1 MLALG
6 IGATTA
12 IFSVVEG
19 VLLRPLPFLQPSR
32 LVALNDVLEGPGITG
47 NGEQG
52 ATAPDVVNYIR
63 DTHSFDGLGA
73 YQPTVYELTGIG
85 EPATVDGARMSSG
98 VFDALGVAPLMGRW
112 FTPAEDR
119 QKQAVA
125 LLSYG
130 AWHNRMGADLHIVG
144 RKILLN
150 RNPYTIIGVMP
161 RDFEFPLIRGHF
173 HQSELWVPLRLSDY
187 ELTTLAGYWQF
198 SMVGRLK
205 PGLTPEQAARD
216 VAVVAA
222 QTVREHA
229 VAMGG
234 YKVHPVVRSLQKETV
249 ESACPLLRVLFLAVV
264 VVLLIA
270 CANFAG
276 LLLVR
281 TLRRQQ
287 ETAVRLA
294 LGASASTLVGH
305 ALMESLILSLTGGAL
320 GVILADVSLRWT
332 VRMLPED
339 LPRIGDIRLDGWVAL
354 LALLLAVL
362 TGVVC
367 GLAPALAATR
377 TRVNNALKSGGRTG
391 TSGSGHSRLRSV
403 LVIAE
408 IAVAVILLASSGLL
422 LRSFQK
428 MRAVNLGF
436 RPDHSVIASYGLP
449 AKKYLTQAQ
458 IDAFNRELLRRL
470 RALPG
475 VETAGITSILPASG
489 NESSSI
495 FVADGYAPSL
505 AGQDLATAIVVEGEY
520 FQAMGIPLLRGRY
533 LDARDTATSQLATVV
548 NRELAERSWPGQDP
562 IGKRIRLGLP
572 QMTTRWL
579 TVVGEVADV
588 KEGSPDQSSKQQLY
602 EMVDQVLPAE
612 GSMGSASD
620 VFGYGGNV
628 VIRSALPPEQML
640 ESLRATV
647 RALDPDLPLAHPQ
660 TMAETLSAIEA
671 PRRFHTVV
679 LTVFAAGAVLLAV
692 LGIYSVIA
700 FSVALRVQ
708 EMGIRMALG
717 SQRGA
722 ILRLV
727 LASGLK
733 LAVIGS
739 AIGIL
744 GSLAASRLLQSFL
757 FEVRPFDPA
766 VLISAVA
773 LLLFLVLL
781 ASLPPALR
789 ASSINP
795 VQALRDE

>member
-19 VLLRPLPFLQPSR
+19 VLLRPLPFPQPGR

-112 FTPAEDR
+112 FTSAEDR

-125 LLSYG
+125 VLSYS
-130 AWHNRMGADLHIVG
+130 AWHDRMSADPHIVG

-161 RDFEFPLIRGHF
+161 RNFEFPLVPGHL

-198 SMVGRLK
+198 SMAGRLK
-205 PGLTPEQAARD
+205 PGATPEQAASD
-216 VAVVAA
+216 AAVVAA

-234 YKVHPVVRSLQKETV
+234 YKMHPVVRSLQEETV
-249 ESACPLLRVLFLAVV
+249 ESARPLLRVLFLAVM

-270 CANFAG
+270 CGNFAG

-281 TLRRQQ
+281 ALRRQQ

-305 ALMESLILSLTGGAL
+305 ALMESLILSLTGGAM
-320 GVILADVSLRWT
+320 GVILAAVSLRWA
-332 VRMLPED
+332 VKMLPED
-339 LPRIGDIRLDGWVAL
+339 LPRIGDIRLDARIVL

-362 TGVVC
+362 TGMVC
-367 GLAPALAATR
+367 GLVPAFAATR

-391 TSGSGHSRLRSV
+391 TSGSGHGRLRSV

-449 AKKYLTQAQ
+449 AKKYLTQVQ

-588 KEGSPDQSSKQQLY
+588 KGSSPDQPSKQQLY

-620 VFGYGGNV
+620 VFGYGGDV

-640 ESLRATV
+640 ESLRGTV

-660 TMAETLSAIEA
+660 AMAETLSVVEA
-671 PRRFHTVV
+671 PRRFHTIV
-679 LTVFAAGAVLLAV
+679 LTAFAAGAVLLAV
-692 LGIYSVIA
+692 LGIYSVVA
-700 FSVALRVQ
+700 FSVTLRAQ

-717 SQRGA
+717 SQRGD

-733 LAVIGS
+733 LAAIGS

-757 FEVRPFDPA
+757 FEVKPFDPA

-773 LLLFLVLL
+773 LLLFLVLI